1 MNGVGY
7 FIPVSS
13 YHFVVAVWRV
23 KAAESAHM
31 KTNILSLIL
40 ISLLA
45 SFAFLRATQAVVPSP
60 DGGYPGGNT
69 AEGQNALFSLTTG
82 GYNTALGYFSLKSN
96 TAASFNTAVGAGA
109 LLLNNADENTAVGAV
124 ALLSNTTGNFNTAV
138 GASALVKNVDGG
150 ANTALGSSALAAN
163 INGNG
168 NVAVGVSALATS
180 EASDNTAVGN
190 QALRDNTVGHDN
202 AAVGLFALALNH
214 FGNGNTAI
222 GQGAGQNITGNSN
235 ICIGQGVFGVAG
247 ENNTIR
253 IGDNLPNGSACYIGG
268 IAGELVVGGDT
279 VICNSAGKVGTG
291 TSSKRFKEAIKPMD
305 KASEVLLSLTPVT
318 FRYKKELDPTGTP
331 RFGLV
336 AEDVEKVSPNL
347 VVHDKDGKPHS
358 VRYDQVNAMLLNEFL
373 KEHRK
378 VQELQGRI
386 GDQEKCFQSKLAEQQ
401 KQIEA
406 LTAGL
411 QKVSAQLEVS
421 KSAPQTVLN
430 NQ

>member
-1 MNGVGY
+1 
-7 FIPVSS
+7 
-13 YHFVVAVWRV
+13 
-23 KAAESAHM
+23 M
-31 KTNILSLIL
+31 KTFRLFVAFTLVSLALSP
-40 ISLLA
+40 A
-45 SFAFLRATQAVVPSP
+45 AHAVMPPP

-69 AEGQNALFSLTTG
+69 AEGQNALLSLTTG

-109 LLLNNADENTAVGAV
+109 LLLNNANENTAVGGV

-138 GASALVKNVDGG
+138 GASALVKNMNGG

-168 NVAVGVSALATS
+168 NVAIGVSALATS
-180 EASDNTAVGN
+180 EVSDNTAVGN
-190 QALRDNTVGHDN
+190 QALRDNTVGQDN
-202 AAVGLFALALNH
+202 TAVGLFALATNH
-214 FGNGNTAI
+214 AGNSNTAI
-222 GQGAGQNITGNSN
+222 GQGAGQNIMGSSN
-235 ICIGQGVFGVAG
+235 ICIGQGVFGAATD
-247 ENNTIR
+247 NNTIR

-268 IAGELVVGGDT
+268 IFAELVVGGDT

-305 KASEVLLSLTPVT
+305 KASEVLLALTPVT
-318 FRYKKELDPTGTP
+318 FRYKKELDPTGMP
-331 RFGLV
+331 QFGLV

-347 VVHDKDGKPHS
+347 VVHDKEGKPHS

-411 QKVSAQLEVS
+411 QKVSAQVELS
-421 KSAPQTVLN
+421 KASPQTVLN
-430 NQ
+430 Q

>member
-1 MNGVGY
+1 MKNFRLFVAFTLICFALSPLGY
-7 FIPVSS
+7 
-13 YHFVVAVWRV
+13 
-23 KAAESAHM
+23 
-31 KTNILSLIL
+31 
-40 ISLLA
+40 
-45 SFAFLRATQAVVPSP
+45 AVVPAP

-138 GASALVKNVDGG
+138 GVSALVKNVDGG

-305 KASEVLLSLTPVT
+305 KASEVLLALTPVT

-378 VQELQGRI
+378 V
-386 GDQEKCFQSKLAEQQ
+386 EQLERQ
-401 KQIEA
+401 VTA

-411 QKVSAQLEVS
+411 QKVSAQLQLS
-421 KSAPQTVLN
+421 KPEPQTALN
-430 NQ
+430 DQ

>member
-1 MNGVGY
+1 
-7 FIPVSS
+7 
-13 YHFVVAVWRV
+13 
-23 KAAESAHM
+23 M
-31 KTNILSLIL
+31 KTFRLFVAFTLVSLALSP
-40 ISLLA
+40 A
-45 SFAFLRATQAVVPSP
+45 AHAVMPPP

-69 AEGQNALFSLTTG
+69 AEGQNALLSLTTG

-109 LLLNNADENTAVGAV
+109 LLLNNANENTAVGGV

-138 GASALVKNVDGG
+138 GASALVKNMNGG

-163 INGNG
+163 VNGNG
-168 NVAVGVSALATS
+168 NVAIGVSALATS
-180 EASDNTAVGN
+180 EVSDNTAVGN
-190 QALRDNTVGHDN
+190 QALRDNTVGQDN
-202 AAVGLFALALNH
+202 TAVGLFALATNH
-214 FGNGNTAI
+214 AGNSNTAI
-222 GQGAGQNITGNSN
+222 GQGAGQNIMGSSN
-235 ICIGQGVFGVAG
+235 ICIGQGVFGAATD
-247 ENNTIR
+247 NNTIR

-268 IAGELVVGGDT
+268 IFAELVVGGDT

-305 KASEVLLSLTPVT
+305 KASEVLLALTPVT
-318 FRYKKELDPTGTP
+318 FRYKKELDPAGTP

-373 KEHRK
+373 KEHRT

-421 KSAPQTVLN
+421 KAAPQTVLN
-430 NQ
+430 NH

>member
-1 MNGVGY
+1 MRGNV
-7 FIPVSS
+7 
-13 YHFVVAVWRV
+13 
-23 KAAESAHM
+23 HM
-31 KTNILSLIL
+31 KTTTNV
-40 ISLLA
+40 ISVALA
-45 SFAFLRATQAVVPSP
+45 GFAFACFALSPSTQAVVPSP

-109 LLLNNADENTAVGAV
+109 LLLNNAAENTAMGAV

-138 GASALVKNVDGG
+138 GASALVKNANGG

-168 NVAVGVSALATS
+168 NVAVGVSALATN

-190 QALRDNTVGHDN
+190 QALRDNTVGQDN
-202 AAVGLFALALNH
+202 AAVGLFALATNH

-253 IGDNLPNGSACYIGG
+253 VGDNLPATQGQSACYIGG
-268 IAGELVVGGDT
+268 IYTQAAVGGGIVSVNPDGKLGTT
-279 VICNSAGKVGTG
+279 V
-291 TSSKRFKEAIKPMD
+291 SSRRFKQDIKPMD
-305 KASEVLLSLTPVT
+305 KASEVLLALTPVT
-318 FRYKKELDPTGTP
+318 FRYKKELDPMGMP
-331 RFGLV
+331 QFGLV

-373 KEHRK
+373 KEHKK
-378 VQELQGRI
+378 VEE
-386 GDQEKCFQSKLAEQQ
+386 QEKTIVELKSGMITLAATVKEQAV
-401 KQIEA
+401 QI
-406 LTAGL
+406 
-411 QKVSAQLEVS
+411 QKVRAQLELS
-421 KSAPQTVLN
+421 KAAPQTAEN
-430 NQ
+430 TQ

>member
-1 MNGVGY
+1 MS
-7 FIPVSS
+7 FC
-13 YHFVVAVWRV
+13 HCRV
-23 KAAESAHM
+23 DSDSGRIAPM
-31 KTNILSLIL
+31 KTVIPQFVIVVLIVSLA
-40 ISLLA
+40 SLLTA
-45 SFAFLRATQAVVPSP
+45 HAVSPPP
-60 DGGYPGGNT
+60 DGGYPRGNT

-82 GYNTALGYFSLKSN
+82 GYNTGLGYFSLESN

-138 GASALVKNVDGG
+138 GVSALVKNVNGS

-163 INGNG
+163 VNGNG

-180 EASDNTAVGN
+180 EVSDNTAVGN
-190 QALRDNTVGHDN
+190 QALRDNTVGQDN
-202 AAVGLFALALNH
+202 TAVGLFALATNH
-214 FGNGNTAI
+214 TGNDNTAI
-222 GQGAGQNITGNSN
+222 GQGAGQNVMGSSN
-235 ICIGQGVFGVAG
+235 ICIGQGVFGAATD
-247 ENNTIR
+247 NNTIR

-268 IAGELVVGGDT
+268 IFAELVVGGDT

-305 KASEVLLSLTPVT
+305 KASEVLLALTPVT

-347 VVHDKDGKPHS
+347 VVHDKEGRPHS

-378 VQELQGRI
+378 N
-386 GDQEKCFQSKLAEQQ
+386 EQQ
-401 KQIEA
+401 ETTITHLQKQVEA
-406 LTAGL
+406 LTVGL
-411 QKVSAQLEVS
+411 QKVSAQLAAAS
-421 KSAPQTVLN
+421 PSLADSN
-430 NQ
+430 

>member
-1 MNGVGY
+1 MKSVTKYVHQALVLGA
-7 FIPVSS
+7 FAW
-13 YHFVVAVWRV
+13 FV
-23 KAAESAHM
+23 
-31 KTNILSLIL
+31 
-40 ISLLA
+40 LLPDA
-45 SFAFLRATQAVVPSP
+45 QAVVPAP
-60 DGGYPGGNT
+60 DGAYPGGNT
-69 AEGQNALFSLTTG
+69 AEGQNALFNLTTG
-82 GYNTALGYFSLKSN
+82 AYNTAVGYLSLRSD
-96 TAASFNTAVGAGA
+96 TTGSFNTATGAGA
-109 LLLNNADENTAVGAV
+109 LLASTGTENTATGAA

-138 GASALVKNVDGG
+138 GASALVNNVNGG

-168 NVAVGVSALATS
+168 NVAVGASALATN

-202 AAVGLFALALNH
+202 AAVGLFALAGNH
-214 FGNGNTAI
+214 FGNGNTAL

-247 ENNTIR
+247 DNNTIR

-268 IAGELVVGGDT
+268 IFGELVVGGDT

-305 KASEVLLSLTPVT
+305 KASEVLLALTPVT
-318 FRYKKELDPTGTP
+318 FRYKKELDPTGMP
-331 RFGLV
+331 QFGLV

-373 KEHRK
+373 KEHSK
-378 VQELQGRI
+378 VQELEATVVQ
-386 GDQEKCFQSKLAEQQ
+386 QQKSFQSKLAEQE
-401 KQIEA
+401 KKIEA
-406 LTAGL
+406 LVSGL
-411 QKVSAQLEVS
+411 QRVSAQLEIAKPAS
-421 KSAPQTVLN
+421 RTVLN
-430 NQ
+430 NP

>member
-1 MNGVGY
+1 
-7 FIPVSS
+7 
-13 YHFVVAVWRV
+13 
-23 KAAESAHM
+23 M

-45 SFAFLRATQAVVPSP
+45 SFAFLWAAIAVVPSP

-82 GYNTALGYFSLKSN
+82 SYNTALGFFSLRSNAAGNFN
-96 TAASFNTAVGAGA
+96 TAAGAGA
-109 LLLNNADENTAVGAV
+109 LLLNTADENTAIGAV

-138 GASALVKNVDGG
+138 GASALLNNVNGG
-150 ANTALGSSALAAN
+150 ANIALGSSALAAN

-168 NVAVGVSALATS
+168 NVAVGVSALATN

-202 AAVGLFALALNH
+202 AAVGLFALATNH

-235 ICIGQGVFGVAG
+235 ICIGQGIFGVAG
-247 ENNTIR
+247 DNNTIR
-253 IGDNLPNGSACYIGG
+253 IGDNLPNGSASYIGG
-268 IAGELVVGGDT
+268 IFAELVVGGDT

-305 KASEVLLSLTPVT
+305 KASEVLLALTPVT
-318 FRYKKELDPTGTP
+318 FRYKKELDPTGMP
-331 RFGLV
+331 QFGLV

-358 VRYDQVNAMLLNEFL
+358 VRFDQLNAMLLNEFL

-378 VQELQGRI
+378 V
-386 GDQEKCFQSKLAEQQ
+386 EKLESTVASLVATVKEQAA
-401 KQIEA
+401 QI
-406 LTAGL
+406 
-411 QKVSAQLEVS
+411 QKVSAQLEVN
-421 KSAPQTVLN
+421 KATPQTVMN

>member
-1 MNGVGY
+1 MKNFRLFVAFTLICFALSPNGY
-7 FIPVSS
+7 
-13 YHFVVAVWRV
+13 
-23 KAAESAHM
+23 
-31 KTNILSLIL
+31 
-40 ISLLA
+40 
-45 SFAFLRATQAVVPSP
+45 AVVPAP

-96 TAASFNTAVGAGA
+96 TAASFNTALGAGA

-138 GASALVKNVDGG
+138 GVSALVKNVDGG

-378 VQELQGRI
+378 V
-386 GDQEKCFQSKLAEQQ
+386 EQLERQ
-401 KQIEA
+401 VAA

-411 QKVSAQLEVS
+411 QKVSAQLQLS
-421 KSAPQTVLN
+421 KPEPQTALN
-430 NQ
+430 DQ

>member
-1 MNGVGY
+1 M
-7 FIPVSS
+7 
-13 YHFVVAVWRV
+13 
-23 KAAESAHM
+23 KASM
-31 KTNILSLIL
+31 KINTSGTR
-40 ISLLA
+40 SLLIVLLLYY
-45 SFAFLRATQAVVPSP
+45 FAFCRTPTAFGVSPPP

-69 AEGQNALFSLTTG
+69 AEGQNALLSLTTG

-109 LLLNNADENTAVGAV
+109 LLLNNANENTAVGGV

-138 GASALVKNVDGG
+138 GASALVKNMNGS

-163 INGNG
+163 VNGNG
-168 NVAVGVSALATS
+168 NVAIGVSALATS
-180 EASDNTAVGN
+180 EVSDNTAVGN
-190 QALRDNTVGHDN
+190 QALRDNTVGQDN
-202 AAVGLFALALNH
+202 TAVGLFALATNH
-214 FGNGNTAI
+214 AGNSNTAI
-222 GQGAGQNITGNSN
+222 GQGAGQNIMGSSN
-235 ICIGQGVFGVAG
+235 ICIGQGVFGAATD
-247 ENNTIR
+247 NNTIR

-268 IAGELVVGGDT
+268 IFAELVVGGDT

-305 KASEVLLSLTPVT
+305 KASEVLLALTPVT

-347 VVHDKDGKPHS
+347 VVHDKEGRPHS

-373 KEHRK
+373 KEHRT
-378 VQELQGRI
+378 VQELQRRI
-386 GDQEKCFQSKLAEQQ
+386 SDQEKCFQSKLAEQQ
-401 KQIEA
+401 RQIEA

-411 QKVSAQLEVS
+411 QKVSVQLELS
-421 KSAPQTVLN
+421 KASPQTVM

>member
-1 MNGVGY
+1 
-7 FIPVSS
+7 
-13 YHFVVAVWRV
+13 
-23 KAAESAHM
+23 M
-31 KTNILSLIL
+31 KTFRLFVAFTLVSLALSPAAH
-40 ISLLA
+40 S
-45 SFAFLRATQAVVPSP
+45 VMPPP

-69 AEGQNALFSLTTG
+69 AEGQNALLSLTTG

-109 LLLNNADENTAVGAV
+109 LLLNNANENTAVGGV

-138 GASALVKNVDGG
+138 GASALVKNMNGG

-163 INGNG
+163 VNGNG
-168 NVAVGVSALATS
+168 NVAIGVSALATS
-180 EASDNTAVGN
+180 EVSDNTAVGN
-190 QALRDNTVGHDN
+190 QALRDNTVGQDN
-202 AAVGLFALALNH
+202 TAVGLFALATNH
-214 FGNGNTAI
+214 AGNSNTAI
-222 GQGAGQNITGNSN
+222 GQGAGQNIMGSSN
-235 ICIGQGVFGVAG
+235 ICIGQGVFGAATD
-247 ENNTIR
+247 NNTIR

-268 IAGELVVGGDT
+268 IFAELVVGGDT

-305 KASEVLLSLTPVT
+305 KASEVLLALTPVT

-373 KEHRK
+373 KEHRT
-378 VQELQGRI
+378 VQELQRRI
-386 GDQEKCFQSKLAEQQ
+386 SDQEKCFQSKLAEQQ

-411 QKVSAQLEVS
+411 QKVSAQVELS
-421 KSAPQTVLN
+421 KASPQTVLN
-430 NQ
+430 Q

>member
-1 MNGVGY
+1 MKPTIKLFVTL
-7 FIPVSS
+7 FIFLCLSTVTPNAPAVS
-13 YHFVVAVWRV
+13 
-23 KAAESAHM
+23 
-31 KTNILSLIL
+31 
-40 ISLLA
+40 
-45 SFAFLRATQAVVPSP
+45 PPP

-69 AEGQNALFSLTTG
+69 AEGQNALLTLTTG
-82 GYNTALGYFSLKSN
+82 GYNTAVGFFSLRSDS
-96 TAASFNTAVGAGA
+96 AASFNTAVGAGA
-109 LLLNNADENTAVGAV
+109 LLFSNADENTAIGAV

-138 GASALVKNVDGG
+138 GASALLNNVDGG

-202 AAVGLFALALNH
+202 AAVGLFALATNH

-235 ICIGQGVFGVAG
+235 ICVGQGVFGVAG

-305 KASEVLLSLTPVT
+305 KASELLLALTPVT
-318 FRYKKELDPTGTP
+318 FRYRKELDPTGTP
-331 RFGLV
+331 QFGLV
-336 AEDVEKVSPNL
+336 AEDVERVSSNL

-373 KEHRK
+373 KEHKAFVEETHK
-378 VQELQGRI
+378 VERL
-386 GDQEKCFQSKLAEQQ
+386 EATVAE
-401 KQIEA
+401 
-406 LTAGL
+406 LTATMKEQASQL
-411 QKVSAQLEVS
+411 KRVTAQIKMNDSAAQV
-421 KSAPQTVLN
+421 ADN
-430 NQ
+430 HR